1 MSLYFL
7 FIYLFF
13 KAVTFKQPHSRL
25 AQKLRA
31 NIKYPP
37 HNVYLITKPIETP
50 HSRLQAGNPSSLSSL
65 PNANFLFLRLIGNKR
80 NIIVLRSLPTTQ
92 SSNNKETKRYIV
104 FTRLIKKALDPR
116 NLLLSLYFI
125 KLHLT
130 HYSVPH
136 WLHLNASLH
145 CHKLLQ

>member
-1 MSLYFL
+1 MSLYFF

-13 KAVTFKQPHSRL
+13 KAVTLKQPHSRL

-37 HNVYLITKPIETP
+37 HNVQLITKPIETP
-50 HSRLQAGNPSSLSSL
+50 HSRLQAGNPSSLSSH
-65 PNANFLFLRLIGNKR
+65 PTANFLFLRLIGNKR

-92 SSNNKETKRYIV
+92 SSNNKETKCYIV

-116 NLLLSLYFI
+116 NPATVSLLHQTPSHPLLS
-125 KLHLT
+125 T
-130 HYSVPH
+130 
-136 WLHLNASLH
+136 SLAPSE
-145 CHKLLQ
+145 CLFALS